1 MVKISELKCPVYL
14 FLLKHLRSLCLKRET
29 DGLNWVLEASAACV
43 IEKNDEAGQR
53 KPVVFPTQP
62 TLSNNLDGLIIVNT
76 YITLSVGVRHIAVF
90 QILLN

>member
-1 MVKISELKCPVYL
+1 MIIISELKRPVYL
-14 FLLKHLRSLCLKRET
+14 FLLKHLRSLCLKT
-29 DGLNWVLEASAACV
+29 DGLNWVLEASEACV
-43 IEKNDEAGQR
+43 IEENNEVGQR

-62 TLSNNLDGLIIVNT
+62 ILSNNLDGLIIVNT